1 MRRTID
7 QSCRKRL
14 AAQAADVCA
23 FFCADLNCVETW
35 RLAAHRMHTG
45 RNNFDIFTVPEQT
58 AKKPFRDRTAA
69 NIACADKEDAFH
81 VSDGASERHP
91 NVELYVLKSIYTLW
105 EVRLLINGASRQRE
119 LRLFWWAFRCFAQM
133 TIDTLR
139 QVPLFES
146 LDNEAAGE
154 LCHLLESLDCKAST
168 ILFRAGDEGDALYV
182 IERGKVRIC
191 VRTTQGHELTLTE
204 LGRGDFFGEMAL
216 LDGQRRSAD
225 AVVAEDARLAVLSRE
240 HFLSFVR
247 SSPNVA
253 LELLTALA
261 NRLRHTDEMLRHSA
275 TRNVNVEEAA
285 RLTLADRAA
294 DIIAEFGGSWKFII
308 SAVLFFNVWV
318 VINSLLL
325 TNRGFDAYPYL
336 LLSTM
341 INMLAVLQ
349 APIILMSQNRQAH
362 KDRLRSEIDYQIN
375 LKNELALN
383 EILERLKTLEREH
396 LQLTSD
402 KRPE

>member
-1 MRRTID
+1 
-7 QSCRKRL
+7 
-14 AAQAADVCA
+14 
-23 FFCADLNCVETW
+23 
-35 RLAAHRMHTG
+35 
-45 RNNFDIFTVPEQT
+45 
-58 AKKPFRDRTAA
+58 
-69 NIACADKEDAFH
+69 
-81 VSDGASERHP
+81 
-91 NVELYVLKSIYTLW
+91 
-105 EVRLLINGASRQRE
+105 
-119 LRLFWWAFRCFAQM
+119 M

-154 LCHLLESLDCKAST
+154 LCHLLEGLDSKTGTC
-168 ILFRAGDEGDALYV
+168 LFRAGDEGDAMYV

-216 LDGQRRSAD
+216 LLDGKRRSAD

-253 LELLTALA
+253 LELLSALA

-285 RLTLADRAA
+285 GLTLADRAA
-294 DIIAEFGGSWKFII
+294 DLIAEFGGSWKFIL

-318 VINSLLL
+318 VINTLLL
-325 TNRGFDAYPYL
+325 ANHGFDAYPYL

-341 INMLAVLQ
+341 INMIAVLQ

-362 KDRLRSEIDYQIN
+362 KDRLRAEIDYQVN

-383 EILERLKTLEREH
+383 EIIERLKALERDYS
-396 LQLTSD
+396 QL
-402 KRPE
+402 KLERRPEGRSTNDK